1 MKQVPWIRLAS
12 FASLFAIW
20 VVAAHFLDETVLP
33 GPAVVAKTIW
43 RNLQEGETY
52 HHIAITLLR
61 VGFGMLLAIG
71 VGLVLG
77 IVMGTTVMGER
88 FFDSWVMVGLTIP
101 AVIYGIVAILWF
113 GINDRAAVIAIG
125 ISAFPSV
132 AINIWQGV
140 KAIDLSLIQMG
151 RAFRLRRMSIIRKVV
166 IPQTIPY
173 LMAAVRYAL
182 GISWKIATTIELI
195 GMGSGVGYMLHHWF
209 GLFSMKQVLAWTLT
223 FTIVLLLIEFLLLKP
238 ADRFVT
244 RWRPSVQAGG
254 IYQ

>member
-12 FASLFAIW
+12 FAALFVMW
-20 VVAAHFLDETVLP
+20 SVAALFLDETILP
-33 GPAVVAKTIW
+33 GPVIVLKTIW
-43 RNLQEGETY
+43 RNLQDGGTY
-52 HHIAITLLR
+52 YHIGITLLR
-61 VGFGMLLAIG
+61 VGLGMLMALG
-71 VGLVLG
+71 MGLVIG
-77 IVMGTTVMGER
+77 IIMGMTRVGEQ
-88 FFDSWVMVGLTIP
+88 FFDAWVMVGLTIP

-113 GINDRAAVIAIG
+113 GINDRAAIIAIG

-151 RAFRLRRMSIIRKVV
+151 RAFRLARMSIIRKVV
-166 IPQTIPY
+166 VPQTIPY
-173 LMAAVRYAL
+173 LMAALRYAL

-223 FTIVLLLIEFLLLKP
+223 FTAVLLMIEFLLLKP

-244 RWRPSVQAGG
+244 RWRPSVQAAG
-254 IYQ
+254 I